1 MCEIVGSCCRAGG
14 SAQCS
19 LMTWRSGWEG
29 WEGSPRGKGHAN
41 TQPMTFLYSR
51 SQHCKATLPRLKKI
65 KIETVLSKLSLLS
78 MLLIYHHMLCVCVW
92 ACARVPSIVSDSL
105 RAHGL
110 QPARL
115 LCPWDSLGQNTGVGC
130 HFLLQGIFLTQRLN
144 PGLLCLLNWQE
155 SSLTLGSPR
164 TCRLCY
170 LLLLNYKYFC
180 FQRWPMS
187 ILRYLNLLAFNLP
200 PYNGLTKESLKSAE
214 RPSSVFQGAQTRCT
228 DGLPCE
234 CFCQWDSETGLYNI
248 VPIWSKENCD
258 QPGPP
263 LCFLPRRRWCRHGID
278 RGRCCKDWRLGIC
291 FWKLWPQSELLSQGF
306 LLSEV
311 TDEWVSERDE
321 GRCPAGP
328 LGKDCS
334 EHSLEKYPSQKECD
348 DWPIS
353 AIPKSEWASRCSAA
367 CSWEPGEW
375 ACLNMP
381 SRFLRNTEMCQSLC
395 PVWLSATPRP
405 VAHQAALSLG
415 FSRHAYWRGSPV
427 PSPGDL
433 PDPRGRSAGR
443 FFTIQATREA
453 RIKL

>member
-1 MCEIVGSCCRAGG
+1 
-14 SAQCS
+14 
-19 LMTWRSGWEG
+19 
-29 WEGSPRGKGHAN
+29 
-41 TQPMTFLYSR
+41 
-51 SQHCKATLPRLKKI
+51 
-65 KIETVLSKLSLLS
+65 
-78 MLLIYHHMLCVCVW
+78 MLCVCVW
-92 ACARVPSIVSDSL
+92 ACARMPSIVSDSL
-105 RAHGL
+105 RSHGL

-180 FQRWPMS
+180 FQRWPTS
-187 ILRYLNLLAFNLP
+187 ILRYLNLLAF
-200 PYNGLTKESLKSAE
+200 K
-214 RPSSVFQGAQTRCT
+214 
-228 DGLPCE
+228 
-234 CFCQWDSETGLYNI
+234 WDSETGLYNI

-263 LCFLPRRRWCRHGID
+263 LCFLPRRHWCQCGID

-334 EHSLEKYPSQKECD
+334 EHSLEKYPPQKECD

-367 CSWEPGEW
+367 CSREPGER
-375 ACLNMP
+375 ACLNTP

-395 PVWLSATPRP
+395 PVRLSATPRP